1 MEVFSSCLYE
11 LWQKKS
17 VSWPQIHQPSRGLGS
32 FYLDSNL
39 NALVRSHPE
48 ISWNKM
54 IITGFRHD
62 FIYLAPCYY
71 VAWLRLWKPKVWV
84 KHHCFSWLC
93 FPFVGVAF
101 SHWTL
106 KPPRGKKQV
115 TSINKRY
122 ANPRTTAPCWCGHA
136 LHWFG
141 HLIGSKNWSDKL
153 MTEWWLLG
161 EYPPGD

>member
-11 LWQKKS
+11 LWQKTS

-101 SHWTL
+101 SMFSHWTL

-115 TSINKRY
+115 TSDTQIPVPPLLVDAVMHFTDSVTSLVQKIGVIN
-122 ANPRTTAPCWCGHA
+122 
-136 LHWFG
+136 L
-141 HLIGSKNWSDKL
+141 
-153 MTEWWLLG
+153 WLN
-161 EYPPGD
+161 DDC